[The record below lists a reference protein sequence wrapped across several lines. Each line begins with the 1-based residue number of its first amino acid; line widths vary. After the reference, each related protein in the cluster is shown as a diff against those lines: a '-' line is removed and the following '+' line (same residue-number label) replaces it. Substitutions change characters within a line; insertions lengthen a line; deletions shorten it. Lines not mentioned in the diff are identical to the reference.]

1 MSDDYIFKAFVV
13 NAAEYDNGN
22 KETSGAWLYFPT
34 TKDEV
39 SALFKE
45 IGLPNNAESGQYFI
59 DEYRCGNDGL
69 LKILPANGDIDELNY
84 LAKRISELEDIE
96 MTVFQTVI
104 QTKNCENIKDAINLT
119 YNTECFDIVADMGSW
134 SNVGAYIAER
144 GGLGIEVLGQLSNYI
159 DYATYGRAYANDNDG
174 YLIDDIYLEK
184 NSAKFKEIYH
194 GDIEYIPPEY
204 IVTEHNEPQ
213 TMTVVVVEPMQ
224 EPYTKEIS
232 TGLRSLQKEVGG
244 NIQVVYPF
252 AEPIGLIC
260 NEEGKNEGLGLN
272 RALYDAENQMYD
284 IIAGTFILA
293 ELGDE
298 DFTSLLPE
306 HIKQMT
312 ERFKQPEA
320 FFIHDGEIKALPV
333 EIKKPSIKAALD
345 KLKKEQ
351 DGRNKPQPQKKPP
364 NQEL

>member
-1 MSDDYIFKAFVV
+1 MSDDYIFKAFIV
-13 NAAEYDNGN
+13 NSAEYDNGN
-22 KETSGAWLYFPT
+22 KETSGAWLTFPT

-59 DEYRCGNDGL
+59 DEYRCGNNDL
-69 LKILPANGDIDELNY
+69 LKILPIHSNIDELNY
-84 LAKRISELEDIE
+84 LANRISELEDIE

-104 QTKNCENIKDAINLT
+104 QTDECKNVKDAINIT
-119 YNTECFDIVADMGSW
+119 YNTECFDVIADSSW
-134 SNVGAYIAER
+134 ENIGVHIAER
-144 GGLGIEVLGQLSNYI
+144 EGFDIKGIGDLANYI
-159 DYATYGRAYANDNDG
+159 DYEAYGKDYAERHVG
-174 YLIDDIYLEK
+174 YFFDDIYLEK
-184 NSAKFKEIYH
+184 NTANIKEKYS
-194 GDIEYIPPEY
+194 GAIEDIPPEY
-204 IVTEHNEPQ
+204 LVTEQNEPQ
-213 TMTVVVVEPMQ
+213 TMTVVIVEPMQ
-224 EPYTKEIS
+224 EPYTKEIP
-232 TGLRSLQKEVGG
+232 TGLKSLQNEVGG
-244 NIQVVYPF
+244 LIQVVYPF

-260 NEEGKNEGLGLN
+260 NEEGKNEGLKLN

-293 ELGDE
+293 GLGDE
-298 DFTSLLPE
+298 DFTSLPPE

-351 DGRNKPQPQKKPP
+351 DGKDKPQPQKKPP